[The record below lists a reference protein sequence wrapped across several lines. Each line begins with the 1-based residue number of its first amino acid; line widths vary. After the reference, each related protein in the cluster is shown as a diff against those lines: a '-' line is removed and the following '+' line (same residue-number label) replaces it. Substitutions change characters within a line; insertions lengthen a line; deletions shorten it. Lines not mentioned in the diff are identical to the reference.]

1 MPGGGLK
8 VVAVNV
14 NGLNRK
20 PSRQAFF
27 AWLLASRYHVV
38 VLTETHAQGDGQAR
52 RWVQG
57 GAGPGRPWQG
67 SAWWSHGSS
76 ASRGVGILIRDG
88 VVPAG
93 EAPSIEYCDT
103 VGRLLRVGWRTQ
115 HGDRLS
121 VLGVYAPSERAERPA
136 FFAGPYQEALLA
148 GPAGAL
154 LLAGGD
160 FNCVV
165 SPADVQPLPGQAA
178 ARSGRCHG
186 GADLARAN
194 AAAGVVDALLRVAP
208 QLRAQPTHYQRR
220 DGAVHGG
227 RIDAWFVAQELADHW
242 LVGAAHHPLCH
253 SDHRPVSVS
262 LQRPG
267 QPLAGRRRWTFPND
281 LLACA
286 SRRAELRDRVAAA
299 AQQLRDAGLDPGEL
313 FEQLKQSVR
322 RIAAELRAE
331 MRQQE
336 QQELRQ
342 LRHAL
347 RAARWAAGSQQY
359 GCPEAAANALA
370 AERTL
375 AAAEAAQRR
384 QQADALEAVW
394 DECGEGPSRWF
405 HRLGRAPGGAQPIH
419 ALARPG
425 QPAVPLTSRAGIQE
439 GGRIIADFFDADV
452 PGGMFGVRPTD
463 QQQQDCMLDALDR
476 QLSAAEQRA
485 CRGQD
490 PEGLLTFAEATA
502 ALASLPRGAAP
513 GSDGLTCEAYA
524 ALWEVLGEPLV
535 QAFNYHYLNQAAGA
549 PQLAATQ
556 RLGLITLIHKGGQP
570 REAVSSYRPITLLNT
585 DTKIAAKAIVQR
597 LAPALGSIVDGT
609 QTAFVPGR
617 DIADNVLMHLEA
629 IDHARETRAP
639 GCLLFLDFAK
649 AYDRLDR
656 GWLFRCLARMGLP
669 DATTRWVRLL
679 LAGTRARVAFNGGH
693 VSREFSVASGCAQGS
708 PLSPLLYVLAAQPLA
723 AMCRRVQR
731 QPGFASLQLP
741 GGAGPAPCCHQHAD
755 DTTLHAASVESA
767 KRLLDGA
774 VAPFCLASGAQLNLA
789 KCKGMLLGDHPALQ
803 LQPDGSGQLVE
814 CNTGVCFPDT
824 EQAPIRH
831 LGVLLSATGVER
843 HAAQLYR
850 ERLRTITCR
859 IAHWSRYALT
869 RPGRRHVARQVLAAC
884 VGWHAQFVPVPADLL
899 RLIQRRVTAYI
910 VGNWCIRESDNRII
924 RQVPRAAIACLP
936 ASMGGEAQVDV
947 AAFTTAMLA
956 KTAARLLHPVGA
968 AWKPPA
974 AARFARALPGR
985 GTAALVQGTAL
996 ELRAQLPWR
1005 WGAIACAFA
1014 ALGVHRVIPHGSM
1027 TVEQI
1032 RVEALVGN
1040 CSVGAAL
1047 GGARIASLEDLPA
1060 ELRSDSLGQA
1070 APRLPWRPAAD
1081 GVVMPGEWQ
1090 QALARSGPS
1099 APGWQALRPSAA
1111 PPSPGGGVV
1120 QQPQQPLAALPVE
1133 QPPQPPPPPPAVRWV
1148 RRWALG
1154 AAAASFFEVG
1164 PDSRLRTAEPPPEI
1178 VAAGGWEDCCVVDAA
1193 QAPRPAAGAQRAAA
1207 GAPGAAAPAEQP
1219 EMHSRARRWF
1229 LVGFW
1234 PDVRVDPSVWGLG
1247 HAATVMQ
1254 FTVRGATL
1262 RLLQLRCAR
1271 EVTPAGGW
1279 TPGVGCVPGL
1289 WRAGYGQACPASAIA
1304 RREAG
1309 QKRSWAERQRAATP
1323 DPEPGLPAWQK
1334 VSPPRRHVME
1344 RVGPAAAA
1352 AAAARRE
1359 EQERRREQQLEQR
1372 RTLVREPAANDLVDP
1387 LTGATAPP
1395 RAGERAEPPAW
1406 AACYARAQQ
1415 ARMPRALRHFGWSLL
1430 HGGVRVSG
1438 DRVFSYQRAAPEL
1451 AELACPHPLCR
1462 AQQQPPLETLGHVL
1476 GGCPVAAAVL
1486 QWFAHL
1492 WARLQPGFPSA
1503 PPPPRVMLADDF
1515 ARSGVAPELQQLWT
1529 HLRLLLLRALLAAR
1543 ARHGGGRPGHAP
1555 VAAIRIFVY
1564 SDHRDAG
1571 TEAAAAGVRAT
1582 AATPGSPAV
1591 RPCGPGVGGP
1601 LYVCVG
1607 GAWRTITSDKLGVGP
1622 SAAGPAPGPDY
1633 AWVEGAWR
1641 RAAALPTPAGPPE
1654 RRAGGARLPGSTG
1667 RARAAPT
1674 AAPAHAPPATA
1685 ARRRTTGHA
1694 QGRPA
1699 AVAQR
1704 AAPPCALGLSAL
1716 VFGVGPEDA
1725 IDGGNPA
1732 RSKISEAVRRAI
1744 AAGADADTLTLAAAA
1759 LAAGRMQWMGSTRA
1773 AQRRRVM
1780 RVRLQRIPSAHRAAL
1795 LQHRAALAAALR
1807 AQLGWRLVV
1816 CEDGRA
1822 LPAQPPLPTDAN
1834 PYAALADAAAAEAAP
1849 DSGAECR
1856 AAPPRLHGSIVCKH
1870 FAGHGDFYGVVLK
1883 IRGARGPYAYRV
1895 HYTDGEDETMTE
1907 EEARG
1912 HLAGSV
1918 PAAHAVHALRAR
1930 LLPPTPADGVVVKRY
1945 FRSHRQHFY
1954 GVLTIRPPFF
1964 AVAYTDGD
1972 AEDMDADEAARHAV
1986 ADAPELAPH
1995 WAGLAARGARADLY
2009 PLAAAAAAQLALGAD
2024 APEAAPAAAA
2034 AAPAAGAAAAD
2045 VSLAPERVPAADNAA
2060 RARRACPAYTDRRM
2074 RRRHTG
2080 LVRAAN
2086 LAWARAGLRVACIN
2100 VCGMTRLKA
2109 AELAAATTALCIDI
2123 LAVVETWEGHP
2134 CVAHELPG
2142 YTFIGK
2148 PRSRGQ
2154 GGGVGFYVA
2163 RALAPLVRAPAD
2175 TQLPEALWLELR
2187 RGGSAATARPASVGV
2202 VYLPPAS
2209 LESAALRAD
2218 TYAQLQTDI
2227 QRFQERGAVLVLGDF
2242 NSRVGSS
2249 APAEQQA
2256 DQPPARIGHRGP
2268 APCALTV
2275 ADDRRITKSDHLLLW
2290 TCLPHPAARARAPAG
2305 LRRRV
2310 ARTDLLKPVP
2320 GQRDAGHADAYRA
2333 ELADALADYADDVA
2347 ALADQVG
2354 SALLPAREACARA
2367 KAALCDAIWTAV
2379 DGSVGY
2385 REAAAELA
2393 AARDQLCAAQRAVKS
2408 AVAAARAAE
2417 LGRRVDA
2424 VHARHAAGDGK
2435 GMWEQLRQIAGT
2447 ARRGPGGPAAL
2458 RAAASTGMVV
2468 GEQQIANALAAQ
2480 YASVSDPAA
2489 FAAGADFDE
2498 QWREQVEADVAR
2510 YRAAASD
2517 PSGSDSEQDPLSADI
2532 TAAEVAAQAQAL
2544 SNNKAPSPLDGVTN
2558 ELLKYGGEPLWGA
2571 LAAFFNL
2578 QFTLETK
2585 AQTAGVITPIYKRG
2599 DPTDPANYRPIT
2611 LGSAVDKL
2619 YNLVL
2624 NKRLTDHLEGHG
2636 LLHDAQQG
2644 FRPGRSAA
2652 DNIFMLTSCLDA
2664 RAAQG
2669 LDTYVLFLD
2678 VAKAYDTVWRSGLL
2692 HNLWRVGVRGRLFRV
2707 LANMTD
2713 RTRSMVRHRGALST
2727 AFEPGLGWEQGDTLA
2742 TTMFNVFINAVL
2754 QEVWAACPGVPLPA
2768 APAPAPAA
2776 PPAPPAGAAPPAP
2789 EPGAADDKLVALL
2802 FADDCASLAAGPAE
2816 MQQLLGATRAALAR
2830 WRLKASVSSADASK
2844 TAVMVVP
2851 GGRTRHAVA
2860 AAAAAAAAYQWSWG
2874 AEQVPRVTG
2883 YRYLGAWL
2891 TADRSARSWDA
2902 HLQRRKAAADKAFW
2916 AQSAVL
2922 RERRLPLRLRL
2933 LTLTGVVQ
2941 PVLTHAAQVW
2951 ARPTVERRA
2960 ELDSWQA
2967 GLVARMTGCPPN
2979 VSHACLQQELGITP
2993 LHVVCDT
3000 LMLRY
3005 WHRLRALPADR
3016 LLRRVADA
3024 WPATPWWKGVGGLLR
3039 DYGVD
3044 VVATAGMSRNEFAA
3058 HLCDLAGDHIDGA
3071 WEAAAGRGSVARRY
3085 REAFGSGVFSTR
3097 SFTRRAGVPCAR
3109 DYLGW
3114 LCSPGGPRRG
3124 RPAALLMRLRME
3136 ISLLFTLWQI
3146 M

>member
-1 MPGGGLK
+1 
-8 VVAVNV
+8 
-14 NGLNRK
+14 
-20 PSRQAFF
+20 
-27 AWLLASRYHVV
+27 
-38 VLTETHAQGDGQAR
+38 
-52 RWVQG
+52 
-57 GAGPGRPWQG
+57 
-67 SAWWSHGSS
+67 
-76 ASRGVGILIRDG
+76 
-88 VVPAG
+88 
-93 EAPSIEYCDT
+93 
-103 VGRLLRVGWRTQ
+103 
-115 HGDRLS
+115 
-121 VLGVYAPSERAERPA
+121 
-136 FFAGPYQEALLA
+136 
-148 GPAGAL
+148 
-154 LLAGGD
+154 
-160 FNCVV
+160 
-165 SPADVQPLPGQAA
+165 
-178 ARSGRCHG
+178 
-186 GADLARAN
+186 
-194 AAAGVVDALLRVAP
+194 
-208 QLRAQPTHYQRR
+208 
-220 DGAVHGG
+220 
-227 RIDAWFVAQELADHW
+227 
-242 LVGAAHHPLCH
+242 
-253 SDHRPVSVS
+253 
-262 LQRPG
+262 
-267 QPLAGRRRWTFPND
+267 
-281 LLACA
+281 
-286 SRRAELRDRVAAA
+286 
-299 AQQLRDAGLDPGEL
+299 
-313 FEQLKQSVR
+313 
-322 RIAAELRAE
+322 
-331 MRQQE
+331 
-336 QQELRQ
+336 
-342 LRHAL
+342 
-347 RAARWAAGSQQY
+347 
-359 GCPEAAANALA
+359 
-370 AERTL
+370 
-375 AAAEAAQRR
+375 
-384 QQADALEAVW
+384 
-394 DECGEGPSRWF
+394 
-405 HRLGRAPGGAQPIH
+405 
-419 ALARPG
+419 
-425 QPAVPLTSRAGIQE
+425 
-439 GGRIIADFFDADV
+439 
-452 PGGMFGVRPTD
+452 
-463 QQQQDCMLDALDR
+463 
-476 QLSAAEQRA
+476 
-485 CRGQD
+485 
-490 PEGLLTFAEATA
+490 
-502 ALASLPRGAAP
+502 
-513 GSDGLTCEAYA
+513 
-524 ALWEVLGEPLV
+524 
-535 QAFNYHYLNQAAGA
+535 
-549 PQLAATQ
+549 
-556 RLGLITLIHKGGQP
+556 
-570 REAVSSYRPITLLNT
+570 
-585 DTKIAAKAIVQR
+585 
-597 LAPALGSIVDGT
+597 
-609 QTAFVPGR
+609 
-617 DIADNVLMHLEA
+617 
-629 IDHARETRAP
+629 
-639 GCLLFLDFAK
+639 
-649 AYDRLDR
+649 
-656 GWLFRCLARMGLP
+656 
-669 DATTRWVRLL
+669 
-679 LAGTRARVAFNGGH
+679 
-693 VSREFSVASGCAQGS
+693 
-708 PLSPLLYVLAAQPLA
+708 
-723 AMCRRVQR
+723 
-731 QPGFASLQLP
+731 
-741 GGAGPAPCCHQHAD
+741 
-755 DTTLHAASVESA
+755 
-767 KRLLDGA
+767 
-774 VAPFCLASGAQLNLA
+774 
-789 KCKGMLLGDHPALQ
+789 
-803 LQPDGSGQLVE
+803 
-814 CNTGVCFPDT
+814 
-824 EQAPIRH
+824 
-831 LGVLLSATGVER
+831 
-843 HAAQLYR
+843 
-850 ERLRTITCR
+850 
-859 IAHWSRYALT
+859 
-869 RPGRRHVARQVLAAC
+869 
-884 VGWHAQFVPVPADLL
+884 
-899 RLIQRRVTAYI
+899 
-910 VGNWCIRESDNRII
+910 
-924 RQVPRAAIACLP
+924 
-936 ASMGGEAQVDV
+936 
-947 AAFTTAMLA
+947 
-956 KTAARLLHPVGA
+956 
-968 AWKPPA
+968 
-974 AARFARALPGR
+974 
-985 GTAALVQGTAL
+985 
-996 ELRAQLPWR
+996 
-1005 WGAIACAFA
+1005 
-1014 ALGVHRVIPHGSM
+1014 
-1027 TVEQI
+1027 
-1032 RVEALVGN
+1032 
-1040 CSVGAAL
+1040 
-1047 GGARIASLEDLPA
+1047 
-1060 ELRSDSLGQA
+1060 
-1070 APRLPWRPAAD
+1070 
-1081 GVVMPGEWQ
+1081 
-1090 QALARSGPS
+1090 
-1099 APGWQALRPSAA
+1099 
-1111 PPSPGGGVV
+1111 
-1120 QQPQQPLAALPVE
+1120 
-1133 QPPQPPPPPPAVRWV
+1133 
-1148 RRWALG
+1148 
-1154 AAAASFFEVG
+1154 
-1164 PDSRLRTAEPPPEI
+1164 
-1178 VAAGGWEDCCVVDAA
+1178 
-1193 QAPRPAAGAQRAAA
+1193 
-1207 GAPGAAAPAEQP
+1207 
-1219 EMHSRARRWF
+1219 
-1229 LVGFW
+1229 
-1234 PDVRVDPSVWGLG
+1234 
-1247 HAATVMQ
+1247 
-1254 FTVRGATL
+1254 
-1262 RLLQLRCAR
+1262 
-1271 EVTPAGGW
+1271 
-1279 TPGVGCVPGL
+1279 
-1289 WRAGYGQACPASAIA
+1289 
-1304 RREAG
+1304 
-1309 QKRSWAERQRAATP
+1309 
-1323 DPEPGLPAWQK
+1323 
-1334 VSPPRRHVME
+1334 
-1344 RVGPAAAA
+1344 
-1352 AAAARRE
+1352 
-1359 EQERRREQQLEQR
+1359 
-1372 RTLVREPAANDLVDP
+1372 
-1387 LTGATAPP
+1387 
-1395 RAGERAEPPAW
+1395 
-1406 AACYARAQQ
+1406 
-1415 ARMPRALRHFGWSLL
+1415 
-1430 HGGVRVSG
+1430 
-1438 DRVFSYQRAAPEL
+1438 
-1451 AELACPHPLCR
+1451 
-1462 AQQQPPLETLGHVL
+1462 
-1476 GGCPVAAAVL
+1476 
-1486 QWFAHL
+1486 
-1492 WARLQPGFPSA
+1492 
-1503 PPPPRVMLADDF
+1503 MLADDF

-1543 ARHGGGRPGHAP
+1543 ARHGGGQPGHAP

-1564 SDHRDAG
+1564 S
-1571 TEAAAAGVRAT
+1571 
-1582 AATPGSPAV
+1582 
-1591 RPCGPGVGGP
+1591 
-1601 LYVCVG
+1601 
-1607 GAWRTITSDKLGVGP
+1607 
-1622 SAAGPAPGPDY
+1622 
-1633 AWVEGAWR
+1633 
-1641 RAAALPTPAGPPE
+1641 
-1654 RRAGGARLPGSTG
+1654 
-1667 RARAAPT
+1667 
-1674 AAPAHAPPATA
+1674 
-1685 ARRRTTGHA
+1685 
-1694 QGRPA
+1694 
-1699 AVAQR
+1699 R

-1732 RSKISEAVRRAI
+1732 RSKLSEAVRRAI

-1849 DSGAECR
+1849 DSGAERR

-1930 LLPPTPADGVVVKRY
+1930 LLPPTPADGVVVKKY
-1945 FRSHRQHFY
+1945 FRSHRQHFH
-1954 GVLTIRPPFF
+1954 GVLTVRPPFF

-2045 VSLAPERVPAADNAA
+2045 VPLAPERVPAADNAA

-2163 RALAPLVRAPAD
+2163 RALAPLVRAHAD

-2333 ELADALADYADDVA
+2333 ELAEALADYADDVA

-2367 KAALCDAIWTAV
+2367 KAALCDAIWTVV

-2385 REAAAELA
+2385 REVRSGGGGGSAAAARRIFTPAVQAAVQARRDADVALAAARGAAAGGDADAAPAQAAAELA

-2468 GEQQIANALAAQ
+2468 GEQQIADALAAQ

-2678 VAKAYDTVWRSGLL
+2678 IAKAYDTVWRSGLL

-2851 GGRTRHAVA
+2851 GGRTRRAVA

-3124 RPAALLMRLRME
+3124 RPAELLMRLRME
-3136 ISLLFTLWQI
+3136 CLPLRAAHSHARRGESIARQAERERCPCCAARAPESAAHFLFECGAPGRPARLVALLADLRASGGGAHAGALAAHLRAAGVEMAAGGSQELEAGAGGGGSGSVSDPGVVASAAAPRAADAGAAVSISDSGVTADTAAPRADDVSAAVSVSSVSAGAAAPRAAVTGAASRCAALEQARRYLLGDLLQDQLAVHSVADYVMDIWKMRDTVLKGRGTNGREPVV
-3146 M
+3146 